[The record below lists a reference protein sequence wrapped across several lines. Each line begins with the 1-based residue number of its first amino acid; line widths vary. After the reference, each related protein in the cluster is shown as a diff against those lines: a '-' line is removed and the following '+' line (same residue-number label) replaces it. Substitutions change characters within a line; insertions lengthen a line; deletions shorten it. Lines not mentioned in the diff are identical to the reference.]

1 MVDKCRI
8 SVARVAKIMDSQL
21 KDTYII
27 RSHSRG
33 HQKGVIR
40 TLPPVPKS
48 SFYAIVFCK
57 NEDGINKLCLQVW
70 NDVSCAADNNL
81 NAIKFTKVSSQLLK
95 ILILFPKER
104 RKFTPNQR

>member
-8 SVARVAKIMDSQL
+8 SVARVAKIMESSR

-40 TLPPVPKS
+40 TLPPVPKF

-70 NDVSCAADNNL
+70 NDVSSAADNNL
-81 NAIKFTKVSSQLLK
+81 MLLS
-95 ILILFPKER
+95 L
-104 RKFTPNQR
+104 RKFLRSS